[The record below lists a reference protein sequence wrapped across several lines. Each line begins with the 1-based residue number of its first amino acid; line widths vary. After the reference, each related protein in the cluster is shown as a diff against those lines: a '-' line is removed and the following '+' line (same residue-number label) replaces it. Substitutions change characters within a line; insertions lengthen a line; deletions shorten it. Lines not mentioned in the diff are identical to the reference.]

1 MPNRPPGSC
10 GQLLSIR
17 RSVAPNE
24 LSHRPYSH
32 SNPHASRLPFVSS
45 CRQTPSLDPPSNEVV
60 GIPCA
65 PFALGLLVTGLLAG
79 GITTSPLTST
89 YPWVRSEP
97 MSTNTA
103 RSLRKVS
110 HGDLLSPPL
119 YSTACAILCQPA
131 VWWVTSAE
139 RSRSIFGKRRRS
151 SLFCNIH
158 PQRSAVV
165 VTVNTPYYCV
175 SDAEGRISIPDVP

>member
-139 RSRSIFGKRRRS
+139 QSRSIFGKRRRLEGTRHGFRGNQVG
-151 SLFCNIH
+151 SLPPN
-158 PQRSAVV
+158 
-165 VTVNTPYYCV
+165 
-175 SDAEGRISIPDVP
+175 

>member
-97 MSTNTA
+97 MSTNPA

-110 HGDLLSPPL
+110 HGDLLSPPFCARSSVSLRSGGSILQSKAGPFLASCEGHFIESAEEL
-119 YSTACAILCQPA
+119 YSTAAHS
-131 VWWVTSAE
+131 TSWAKLPKG
-139 RSRSIFGKRRRS
+139 RSF
-151 SLFCNIH
+151 
-158 PQRSAVV
+158 SANVYLRAP
-165 VTVNTPYYCV
+165 T
-175 SDAEGRISIPDVP
+175 

>member
-1 MPNRPPGSC
+1 
-10 GQLLSIR
+10 L
-17 RSVAPNE
+17 
-24 LSHRPYSH
+24 H
-32 SNPHASRLPFVSS
+32 
-45 CRQTPSLDPPSNEVV
+45 PPSNEVV

-119 YSTACAILCQPA
+119 YSTAWRDPLSACGLVGHFCRAKPVHFWQAAKHEWGHGSLPTPCSVTFALEAYGEDSWLLRIRREDQPNSPGDTLGIHKAI
-131 VWWVTSAE
+131 E
-139 RSRSIFGKRRRS
+139 RDRRFRQVQW
-151 SLFCNIH
+151 F
-158 PQRSAVV
+158 PEEDWEKGAR
-165 VTVNTPYYCV
+165 
-175 SDAEGRISIPDVP
+175 EGRARPF

>member
-45 CRQTPSLDPPSNEVV
+45 CRQTPSLDPPSNEIV

-65 PFALGLLVTGLLAG
+65 PLSLGLLVTGLLAG
-79 GITTSPLTST
+79 GLTTSPLTST
-89 YPWVRSEP
+89 YPRVRSEP

-110 HGDLLSPPL
+110 HGDLLSPSL
-119 YSTACAILCQPA
+119 YSTLCAILCQPA
-131 VWWVTSAE
+131 VWWVNSAKQ
-139 RSRSIFGKRRRS
+139 SWSIFGERRRPLMS
-151 SLFCNIH
+151 
-158 PQRSAVV
+158 
-165 VTVNTPYYCV
+165 V
-175 SDAEGRISIPDVP
+175 SQTGRINSRNARAFPRA

>member
-1 MPNRPPGSC
+1 
-10 GQLLSIR
+10 L
-17 RSVAPNE
+17 
-24 LSHRPYSH
+24 H
-32 SNPHASRLPFVSS
+32 
-45 CRQTPSLDPPSNEVV
+45 PPSNEVV

-110 HGDLLSPPL
+110 HGDLLSPPFCVRDTL
-119 YSTACAILCQPA
+119 SACGLVGQFCRAKPVHFWQAAKPHSNKMLCVATTTDASST
-131 VWWVTSAE
+131 
-139 RSRSIFGKRRRS
+139 
-151 SLFCNIH
+151 
-158 PQRSAVV
+158 
-165 VTVNTPYYCV
+165 
-175 SDAEGRISIPDVP
+175 